1 MTSTELGRYGH
12 AVIDK
17 RVRLFS
23 LAAAVLLTGGGLAA
37 CASGGSAPTGFA
49 LVNADTGPT
58 GERVARA
65 VQDAGGYEWT
75 VAKPGE
81 IDASDY
87 AAVITLPADL
97 TSSMATLTSASPQR
111 AKITVTAHD
120 GADQNVVN
128 GAVDVVTH
136 RIGASGVDA
145 ALAAMAQARNQMTS
159 VQFTAQL
166 LGAGVNAAAAGAEQF
181 SGGAEEM
188 LGFLD
193 FAKEGAG
200 ELTGAI
206 ELLNQ
211 TVDGAAAQASQ
222 LADALGATGITIAGV
237 QNSAAALGAGL
248 DQILPLLHALPF
260 ADDPQLADIIGKLE
274 AMRAVSTQAGTQL
287 AGLGELTGAAVDPDT
302 DLGTLLR
309 TVVDRLNSARDQLN
323 QGAQLAEGLP
333 ALAEQGGAQLVSAIE
348 QLTGGVEA
356 LQNIVGNLSDQTG
369 KALEA
374 LPQRGQAQQSALAL
388 ALTDPVEVVHE

>member
-1 MTSTELGRYGH
+1 M
-12 AVIDK
+12 IDK
-17 RVRLFS
+17 RVRLLC
-23 LAAAVLLTGGGLAA
+23 LATAVLLAGGAVAA
-37 CASGGSAPTGFA
+37 CAGTDSAPTGIA

-58 GERVARA
+58 GERVAKA

-81 IDASDY
+81 VDADDY

-97 TSSMATLTSASPQR
+97 TSSMATLATPDPQR
-111 AKITVTAHD
+111 AKVTVTTHD
-120 GADQNVVN
+120 GADHGTVN

-145 ALAAMAQARNQMTS
+145 ALAAVSQARNQMTS

-166 LGAGVNAAAAGAEQF
+166 LNAGVNAAAAGADQF

-200 ELTGAI
+200 QLTSAI

-211 TVDGAAAQASQ
+211 TVDGAAKQANQ
-222 LADALGATGITIAGV
+222 LADALGATGVTIAGV
-237 QNSAAALGAGL
+237 QNSAAALGSGL
-248 DQILPLLHALPF
+248 DQILPLLHGLPF
-260 ADDPQLADIIGKLE
+260 AGDPQLADIITKLE
-274 AMRAVSTQAGTQL
+274 ALRGVSNQAGTQL
-287 AGLGELTGAAVDPDT
+287 DGLAELTGSAVDPNT

-309 TVVDRLNSARDQLN
+309 TVVDRLNSARDQLT
-323 QGAQLAEGLP
+323 QGAELAEGLP

-348 QLTGGVEA
+348 QLTGGVGA
-356 LQNIVGNLSDQTG
+356 LQNIVGNLTDQTG
-369 KALEA
+369 KALDA
-374 LPQRGQAQQSALAL
+374 LPPRGQAQQSALAL
-388 ALTDPVEVVHE
+388 ALTDPVEVVRE

>member
-1 MTSTELGRYGH
+1 M
-12 AVIDK
+12 IDK
-17 RVRLFS
+17 RLRLLC
-23 LAAAVLLTGGGLAA
+23 LATAVLLAGGAVAA
-37 CASGGSAPTGFA
+37 CAGPDSAPTGIA

-58 GERVARA
+58 GERVVKA

-81 IDASDY
+81 IDAGDY

-97 TSSMATLTSASPQR
+97 TSSMATLATLDPQR
-111 AKITVTAHD
+111 AKVTVTTHD
-120 GADQNVVN
+120 GADQGTVN

-145 ALAAMAQARNQMTS
+145 ALAAVSQARNQMTS

-166 LGAGVNAAAAGAEQF
+166 LNAGVNAAAAGADQF

-200 ELTGAI
+200 QLTSAI

-211 TVDGAAAQASQ
+211 TVDGAAKQADQ
-222 LADALGATGITIAGV
+222 LADALDATGVTIAGV

-260 ADDPQLADIIGKLE
+260 AGDPQLADIITKLE
-274 AMRAVSTQAGTQL
+274 ALRGVSNQAGTQL
-287 AGLGELTGAAVDPDT
+287 DGLSELTGAAVDPNT
-302 DLGTLLR
+302 ELGTLLR
-309 TVVDRLNSARDQLN
+309 TVVDRLNSARDQLT
-323 QGAQLAEGLP
+323 QGAELAEGLP

-348 QLTGGVEA
+348 QLTGGVGA
-356 LQNIVGNLSDQTG
+356 LQNIVGNLTDQTG
-369 KALEA
+369 KALDA
-374 LPQRGQAQQSALAL
+374 LPPRGQAQQSALAL
-388 ALTDPVEVVHE
+388 ALTDPVEVVRE

>member
-1 MTSTELGRYGH
+1 M
-12 AVIDK
+12 IDK
-17 RVRLFS
+17 RLRLLC
-23 LAAAVLLTGGGLAA
+23 LATAVLLAGGAVVA
-37 CASGGSAPTGFA
+37 CAGTDSAPTGIA

-58 GERVARA
+58 GERVAKA

-75 VAKPGE
+75 MAKPGE
-81 IDASDY
+81 IDAGDY

-97 TSSMATLTSASPQR
+97 TSSMATLATPDPQR
-111 AKITVTAHD
+111 AKVTVTTHD
-120 GADQNVVN
+120 GADQGTVN

-145 ALAAMAQARNQMTS
+145 ALAAVSQARNQMTS

-166 LGAGVNAAAAGAEQF
+166 LNAGVNAAAAGADQF

-200 ELTGAI
+200 QLTSAI

-211 TVDGAAAQASQ
+211 TVDGAAKQANQ
-222 LADALGATGITIAGV
+222 LADALDATGVTIAGV
-237 QNSAAALGAGL
+237 QNSAAALGSGL

-260 ADDPQLADIIGKLE
+260 AGDPQLADIITKLE
-274 AMRAVSTQAGTQL
+274 ALRSVSNQAGTQL
-287 AGLGELTGAAVDPDT
+287 DGLSELTGAAVDPNT

-309 TVVDRLNSARDQLN
+309 TVVDRLNSARDQLT
-323 QGAQLAEGLP
+323 QGAELAEGLP

-348 QLTGGVEA
+348 QLTGGVGA
-356 LQNIVGNLSDQTG
+356 LQNIVGNLTDQTG
-369 KALEA
+369 KALDA
-374 LPQRGQAQQSALAL
+374 LPPRGQAQQSALAL
-388 ALTDPVEVVHE
+388 ALTDPVEVVRE